1 MALAFHTI
9 WLGSTP
15 PLRALENQI
24 HLLALFE
31 AQLPLWPHLAAE
43 QRPCIPLLWLD
54 RQAWQQ
60 LSRAAP
66 LPLTPCSADQ
76 VPQAWLACTDAL
88 FASPPQ
94 SSQSAPITCD
104 HWLRIASPTGIHHLP
119 VLIVEEMLAA
129 LAQPWQDLQPALAI
143 LQSLAVTDEGAN
155 FLERELELG
164 DPANSALLDG
174 PPLLDWLLALCSH
187 AQQHWR
193 AHGLLCLA
201 SDLLRLLALIR
212 LPGVYGDLGDVAG
225 RLQAL
230 PTAASAGPGGFC
242 AHHTVAIEND
252 LILATNPRRLQAI
265 TVATAL
271 WSARTI
277 RAIATRLQLDPADVP
292 PLELLQAVLPQL
304 DHRLPPPPA
313 LRHLFQP
320 PWTRLADFINLAY
333 GAPQVFH
340 PREALAAYAAGH
352 RGKELLI
359 NDIGGFTG
367 YQKAA
372 HHLAPANA
380 STWADLALQHDLVD
394 YAPQLGWKTYGFGT
408 IDRLIDLGQRLLA
421 DQPLEDWQTPGSD
434 HIRSARAELALIAD
448 GLGISPARLE
458 PLAVLCCRLH
468 QLLSRAW
475 LEPEQHRHWLAR
487 VQQLCQTWMPC
498 PPHHEN
504 HSPRVGVRHPG

>member
-24 HLLALFE
+24 HLLTLFE
-31 AQLPLWPHLAAE
+31 AQLPLWPHLAME
-43 QRPCIPLLWLD
+43 RRPCIPLLWLD

-60 LSRAAP
+60 LGHGAA

-94 SSQSAPITCD
+94 SSQPAPITCH
-104 HWLRIASPTGIHHLP
+104 HWLRIASPAGTHHLP
-119 VLIVEEMLAA
+119 VLIVEEMLLA
-129 LAQPWQDLQPALAI
+129 LAQPWQHLQPAVAI
-143 LQSLAVTDEGAN
+143 LQDLAVTDEGAT
-155 FLERELELG
+155 FLKRELALG
-164 DPANSALLDG
+164 DPATSGLLEG
-174 PPLLDWLLALCSH
+174 PPLLDWLLALFSH
-187 AQQHWR
+187 AQQQWR

-212 LPGVYGDLGDVAG
+212 LPGVYSDLGDVAG

-230 PTAASAGPGGFC
+230 PTAESAGPSGFC

-252 LILATNPRRLQAI
+252 LILATNPVRLQAI
-265 TVATAL
+265 TMATGL

-277 RAIATRLQLDPADVP
+277 RAIATRLQLDPTGVP
-292 PLELLQAVLPQL
+292 PLELLQAVLPHL

-313 LRHLFQP
+313 LQPLFQP
-320 PWTRLADFINLAY
+320 PWSRLADFINLAY

-340 PREALAAYAAGH
+340 PREALAAYAAGY

-359 NDIGGFTG
+359 NDVGGFTG

-372 HHLAPANA
+372 HHLAPANFT
-380 STWADLALQHDLVD
+380 TWADLAMQHGLAD

-408 IDRLIDLGQRLLA
+408 IDRLIDLGQRLRT
-421 DQPLEDWQTPGSD
+421 DQLLEAGDTP
-434 HIRSARAELALIAD
+434 ARAELALIAD
-448 GLGISPARLE
+448 GLGMSAARLE

-468 QLLSRAW
+468 QLLGRAW
-475 LEPEQHRHWLAR
+475 FEPQNRCHWLAQ
-487 VQQLCQTWMPC
+487 VQQLCQSWDARPT
-498 PPHHEN
+498 PP
-504 HSPRVGVRHPG
+504 

>member
-31 AQLPLWPHLAAE
+31 AQLPLWPQLSA
-43 QRPCIPLLWLD
+43 QGRPCIPLLWLD
-54 RQAWQQ
+54 RRAWQQ
-60 LSRAAP
+60 LSRASA
-66 LPLTPCSADQ
+66 LPLTPCGADQ
-76 VPQAWLACTDAL
+76 VPEAWLACTDAL

-94 SSQSAPITCD
+94 SSQTAPITCH
-104 HWLRIASPTGIHHLP
+104 HWLRIASPAGTHHHLP

-129 LAQPWQDLQPALAI
+129 LAQPWQDLQPTLAI
-143 LQSLAVTDEGAN
+143 LQSLAVTDDGAT
-155 FLERELELG
+155 FLERELALG
-164 DPANSALLDG
+164 DPATSALLEG
-174 PPLLDWLLALCSH
+174 PPLLDWLLAVCSH

-212 LPGVYGDLGDVAG
+212 LPGAYGDLGDVAG

-230 PTAASAGPGGFC
+230 PTAASAGPDGFC

-252 LILATNPRRLQAI
+252 LILATDPLRLQAI
-265 TVATAL
+265 TVATGL

-277 RAIATRLQLDPADVP
+277 RAIAIRLQLVPAGVA
-292 PLELLQAVLPQL
+292 PLELLQAVLPHL
-304 DHRLPPPPA
+304 DRRLLPPPA
-313 LRHLFQP
+313 LQPLFQP
-320 PWTRLADFINLAY
+320 PWIRLADFINLAY
-333 GAPQVFH
+333 GAPQVFQ
-340 PREALAAYAAGH
+340 PREALAAYAAGY

-359 NDIGGFTG
+359 NDVGGFTG

-380 STWADLALQHDLVD
+380 STWADLALQHGLVD

-421 DQPLEDWQTPGSD
+421 DQPLEAWDTSGSHD
-434 HIRSARAELALIAD
+434 SCPAWAELALIAD
-448 GLGISPARLE
+448 GLGMSAARLE

-468 QLLSRAW
+468 QLLGRAW
-475 LEPEQHRHWLAR
+475 FEPQQRHHWLAQ
-487 VQQLCQTWMPC
+487 VQQLCQTWDARPT
-498 PPHHEN
+498 PP
-504 HSPRVGVRHPG
+504 